1 MKRLFAFLL
10 ACVLLCACSA
20 CKKESPPA
28 PEPAQTA
35 KTDPEQTISG
45 LSVRIPATQ
54 YRLGRTEPE
63 LLDLGEHLLPYD
75 KGAVLTGMIFA
86 QDEAENDTEAA
97 AFYAPDRSCVVQTLA
112 VSPDGRVVQ
121 AALDGERLFSL
132 EAAGEDGTQWALHGP
147 DMGARLDAAL
157 TGCSNIMAMA
167 VREDTVYLAA
177 DGACVLACSLD
188 GILLWKQEAP
198 AIDRF
203 FSAQDGRLLAWAR
216 QEQVLYLLEDGVIRR
231 LCAMPDLFCTG
242 IEQLYPGD
250 QTPYDCIVCA
260 NDAFF
265 GWSIDAEAVTQLF
278 TCDAVGLYAGDILD
292 FCSLGN
298 DRYLGLEWAPS
309 ASGEPGCTLF
319 WLTPVEGKLPEKRTI
334 RVAGSRSSIFSMAVR
349 DFSSLYP
356 EYQVEFVDYEA
367 QYGEQA
373 DQQLLMDLL
382 YDQSPDL
389 LFVNGLPYE
398 VYARQGLLEDLYA
411 WIDADETLSRTDFT
425 QNLLR
430 ALETNGALYRLPQ
443 TYLLETAMGLPET
456 VGGEAD
462 WTMAEFLDTAQAHP
476 ALTAVF
482 AQDDGASM
490 LQQLLLH
497 APEAFVDYETAEA
510 HFDSPDFLRQL
521 ALAQRQTVP
530 EAESV
535 REALLTGQ
543 VLLEP
548 LTIAHA
554 RDFDEEY
561 ADSLNQ
567 FSFPGFPGAGCAVFY
582 LNLPMAIPVSAQEK
596 EGAWA
601 FLKLLITEDR
611 YAARGRGGWLPL
623 QADFEEKTAA
633 MQDPDAEKL
642 LRTLQELATSVFYY
656 DTAISQILADELPYF
671 LSGDQTADQISTR
684 IQRRAQLYLEETYR

>member
-1 MKRLFAFLL
+1 
-10 ACVLLCACSA
+10 
-20 CKKESPPA
+20 
-28 PEPAQTA
+28 
-35 KTDPEQTISG
+35 
-45 LSVRIPATQ
+45 
-54 YRLGRTEPE
+54 
-63 LLDLGEHLLPYD
+63 
-75 KGAVLTGMIFA
+75 
-86 QDEAENDTEAA
+86 
-97 AFYAPDRSCVVQTLA
+97 
-112 VSPDGRVVQ
+112 
-121 AALDGERLFSL
+121 
-132 EAAGEDGTQWALHGP
+132 
-147 DMGARLDAAL
+147 
-157 TGCSNIMAMA
+157 
-167 VREDTVYLAA
+167 
-177 DGACVLACSLD
+177 
-188 GILLWKQEAP
+188 
-198 AIDRF
+198 
-203 FSAQDGRLLAWAR
+203 
-216 QEQVLYLLEDGVIRR
+216 
-231 LCAMPDLFCTG
+231 
-242 IEQLYPGD
+242 
-250 QTPYDCIVCA
+250 
-260 NDAFF
+260 
-265 GWSIDAEAVTQLF
+265 
-278 TCDAVGLYAGDILD
+278 
-292 FCSLGN
+292 
-298 DRYLGLEWAPS
+298 
-309 ASGEPGCTLF
+309 
-319 WLTPVEGKLPEKRTI
+319 
-334 RVAGSRSSIFSMAVR
+334 MAVR

-382 YDQSPDL
+382 YGQSPDL

-398 VYARQGLLEDLYA
+398 VYARQGLLEDLYP

-462 WTMAEFLDTAQAHP
+462 WTMAEFLDTVQAHP

-497 APEAFVDYETAEA
+497 APEAFVDYEAAEA
-510 HFDSPDFLRQL
+510 HFDSPDFLRLL
-521 ALAQRQTVP
+521 ALAQRQSYP
-530 EAESV
+530 EAESG

-548 LTIAHA
+548 LTIMHA
-554 RDFDEEY
+554 QDFDEEY

-567 FSFPGFPGAGCAVFY
+567 FSFPGFPGAGRAVFY

-642 LRTLQELATSVFYY
+642 LRTLQESATSVFYY
-656 DTAISQILADELPYF
+656 DAAISQILADELPYF

>member
-1 MKRLFAFLL
+1 MKQLFAFLL

-28 PEPAQTA
+28 PEPAQTT

-86 QDEAENDTEAA
+86 QDEEGSSTEAA

-147 DMGARLDAAL
+147 DMEASLNAAL
-157 TGCSNIMAMA
+157 TGCSNITAMA

-188 GILLWKQEAP
+188 GMLLWKQEAP

-216 QEQVLYLLEDGVIRR
+216 QEQVLYLLEDGTIRR
-231 LCAMPDLFCTG
+231 LCALPDLFCTG

-265 GWSIDAEAVTQLF
+265 GWSIAEEDVTQLF

-319 WLTPVEGKLPEKRTI
+319 WLSPVEGKLPEKRTI

-356 EYQVEFVDYEA
+356 EYQVEFVDYEM

-382 YDQSPDL
+382 YGQSPDL

-398 VYARQGLLEDLYA
+398 VYARQGLLEDLYP

-430 ALETNGALYRLPQ
+430 ALETDGALYRLPQ
-443 TYLLETAMGLPET
+443 TYMLDTT
-456 VGGEAD
+456 VGLQENVGGVEG
-462 WTMAEFLDTAQAHP
+462 WTMAEFLDTVQAHP
-476 ALTAVF
+476 EISSVF
-482 AQDDGASM
+482 AQEDGQGM
-490 LQQLLLH
+490 LELLLLH
-497 APEAFVDYETAEA
+497 APAAFVDYEAAEA
-510 HFDSPDFLRQL
+510 QFDSPDFLRLL
-521 ALAQRQTVP
+521 ALA
-530 EAESV
+530 EAQKRPDADSDQ
-535 REALLTGQ
+535 EALQGGKA
-543 VLLEP
+543 LLEE
-548 LTIAHA
+548 LMITRA
-554 RDFDEEY
+554 EEFEERY
-561 ADSLNQ
+561 AADLRNCA
-567 FSFPGFPGAGCAVFY
+567 FPGFPGAGRVSFY
-582 LNLPMAIPVSAQEK
+582 LTLPMAIPVNAREK
-596 EGAWA
+596 TGAWA
-601 FLKLLITEDR
+601 FLKLLITEDL
-611 YAARGRGGWLPL
+611 YAARSRGGWLPL

-642 LRTLQELATSVFYY
+642 LRTLQESATSVFYY
-656 DTAISQILADELPYF
+656 DAAISQILADELPYF

>member
-147 DMGARLDAAL
+147 DMEASLDAAL
-157 TGCSNIMAMA
+157 TGCSNITAMA

-188 GILLWKQEAP
+188 GMLLWKQEAP

-203 FSAQDGRLLAWAR
+203 FSAQDGCLLAWAR
-216 QEQVLYLLEDGVIRR
+216 QEQVLYLLEDGAIRR

-242 IEQLYPGD
+242 TEQLYPGN

-265 GWSIDAEAVTQLF
+265 GWSIAEEAVTQLF
-278 TCDAVGLYAGDILD
+278 TCDAAGLYAGDILD

-319 WLTPVEGKLPEKRTI
+319 
-334 RVAGSRSSIFSMAVR
+334 
-349 DFSSLYP
+349 
-356 EYQVEFVDYEA
+356 
-367 QYGEQA
+367 
-373 DQQLLMDLL
+373 
-382 YDQSPDL
+382 
-389 LFVNGLPYE
+389 
-398 VYARQGLLEDLYA
+398 
-411 WIDADETLSRTDFT
+411 
-425 QNLLR
+425 
-430 ALETNGALYRLPQ
+430 
-443 TYLLETAMGLPET
+443 
-456 VGGEAD
+456 
-462 WTMAEFLDTAQAHP
+462 
-476 ALTAVF
+476 
-482 AQDDGASM
+482 
-490 LQQLLLH
+490 
-497 APEAFVDYETAEA
+497 
-510 HFDSPDFLRQL
+510 
-521 ALAQRQTVP
+521 
-530 EAESV
+530 
-535 REALLTGQ
+535 
-543 VLLEP
+543 
-548 LTIAHA
+548 
-554 RDFDEEY
+554 
-561 ADSLNQ
+561 
-567 FSFPGFPGAGCAVFY
+567 
-582 LNLPMAIPVSAQEK
+582 
-596 EGAWA
+596 
-601 FLKLLITEDR
+601 
-611 YAARGRGGWLPL
+611 
-623 QADFEEKTAA
+623 
-633 MQDPDAEKL
+633 
-642 LRTLQELATSVFYY
+642 
-656 DTAISQILADELPYF
+656 
-671 LSGDQTADQISTR
+671 
-684 IQRRAQLYLEETYR
+684 

>member
-1 MKRLFAFLL
+1 MKRFAAFLL

-35 KTDPEQTISG
+35 KADPEQTISG

-86 QDEAENDTEAA
+86 QDEAESRTEAA

-112 VSPDGRVVQ
+112 VSPGGRVVQ
-121 AALDGERLFSL
+121 TALDGERLFSL
-132 EAAGEDGTQWALHGP
+132 EAAGEDGTQWTLHGP
-147 DMGARLDAAL
+147 DTEASLDAAL
-157 TGCSNIMAMA
+157 TGCSNITAMA

-177 DGACVLACSLD
+177 DGACVLACSPD
-188 GILLWKQEAP
+188 GTLLWKQEAP

-216 QEQVLYLLEDGVIRR
+216 QEQAIYLLEDGALRR
-231 LCAMPDLFCTG
+231 LCALPDLFCTG
-242 IEQLYPGD
+242 VEQLYPGD

-382 YDQSPDL
+382 YGQSPDL
-389 LFVNGLPYE
+389 LFVNGLDYE

-411 WIDADETLSRTDFT
+411 WIDADETLSRADFT

-430 ALETNGALYRLPQ
+430 ALETDGALYRLPQ
-443 TYLLETAMGLPET
+443 TYMLDTT
-456 VGGEAD
+456 VGLRESVGGKD
-462 WTMAEFLDTAQAHP
+462 GWSMTEFLDIAQAHP
-476 ALTAVF
+476 ELASVF
-482 AQDDGASM
+482 AQEDEQGM
-490 LQQLLLH
+490 LELLLLH
-497 APEAFVDYETAEA
+497 APTGFVNYETAEA
-510 HFDSPDFLRQL
+510 QFDSPDFLRLL
-521 ALAQRQTVP
+521 ALAEAQKRP
-530 EAESV
+530 DAESD
-535 REALLTGQ
+535 REALQSGE
-543 VLLEP
+543 VLLEE
-548 LTIAHA
+548 LMIMRA
-554 RDFDEEY
+554 EEFEERY
-561 ADSLNQ
+561 AAELQDCA
-567 FSFPGFPGAGCAVFY
+567 FPGFPGASRAEFY
-582 LNLPMAIPVSAQEK
+582 LTLPMAIPVNAQEK
-596 EGAWA
+596 AGAWA

-623 QADFEEKTAA
+623 QADFKDKTAA
-633 MQDPDAEKL
+633 MQDPDAERL
-642 LRTLQELATSVFYY
+642 LRTLQEAATSVFYY
-656 DTAISQILADELPYF
+656 DAAISQILADELPYF
-671 LSGDQTADQISTR
+671 LSGDQTAAR
-684 IQRRAQLYLEETYR
+684 IQRRTQLYLEETYR

>member
-35 KTDPEQTISG
+35 KTDPEQMISG

-147 DMGARLDAAL
+147 DMEASLDAAL
-157 TGCSNIMAMA
+157 TGCSNITAMA

-188 GILLWKQEAP
+188 GMLLWKQEAP

-203 FSAQDGRLLAWAR
+203 FSAQDGCLLAWAR
-216 QEQVLYLLEDGVIRR
+216 QEQVLYLLEDGAIRR

-265 GWSIDAEAVTQLF
+265 GWSIAEEAVTQLF
-278 TCDAVGLYAGDILD
+278 TCDAAGLYAGDILD

-356 EYQVEFVDYEA
+356 EYQVEFVDYEV

-382 YDQSPDL
+382 YGQSPDL

-398 VYARQGLLEDLYA
+398 VYARQGLLEDLYP

-462 WTMAEFLDTAQAHP
+462 WTMAEFLDTVQEHP

-497 APEAFVDYETAEA
+497 APEVFVDYEAAEA
-510 HFDSPDFLRQL
+510 HFDSPDFLRLL
-521 ALAQRQTVP
+521 ALAQRQSYP
-530 EAESV
+530 EAESG

-548 LTIAHA
+548 LTIA
-554 RDFDEEY
+554 R
-561 ADSLNQ
+561 
-567 FSFPGFPGAGCAVFY
+567 AG
-582 LNLPMAIPVSAQEK
+582 L
-596 EGAWA
+596 
-601 FLKLLITEDR
+601 
-611 YAARGRGGWLPL
+611 
-623 QADFEEKTAA
+623 
-633 MQDPDAEKL
+633 
-642 LRTLQELATSVFYY
+642 
-656 DTAISQILADELPYF
+656 
-671 LSGDQTADQISTR
+671 
-684 IQRRAQLYLEETYR
+684 

>member
-28 PEPAQTA
+28 PEPAQTTKA
-35 KTDPEQTISG
+35 DPEQTISG

-97 AFYAPDRSCVVQTLA
+97 AFYAPDRNCVVQTLA

-147 DMGARLDAAL
+147 DMEASQDAAL
-157 TGCSNIMAMA
+157 TGCSNITAMA

-188 GILLWKQEAP
+188 GMLLWKQEAP

-216 QEQVLYLLEDGVIRR
+216 QEQALYLLEDGAIRR
-231 LCAMPDLFCTG
+231 LCSMPDLFCTG

-260 NDAFF
+260 NDAFS
-265 GWSIDAEAVTQLF
+265 GWSIAEEAVTQLF
-278 TCDAVGLYAGDILD
+278 TCDAVGLYAGDVLD

-382 YDQSPDL
+382 YGQSPDL
-389 LFVNGLPYE
+389 LFVNGLPFE
-398 VYARQGLLEDLYA
+398 VYARQGLLEDLHP
-411 WIDADETLSRTDFT
+411 WIDADETLSRSDFT

-443 TYLLETAMGLPET
+443 TYLLETAIGLPET
-456 VGGEAD
+456 VGGEA
-462 WTMAEFLDTAQAHP
+462 
-476 ALTAVF
+476 
-482 AQDDGASM
+482 G
-490 LQQLLLH
+490 
-497 APEAFVDYETAEA
+497 
-510 HFDSPDFLRQL
+510 
-521 ALAQRQTVP
+521 
-530 EAESV
+530 
-535 REALLTGQ
+535 
-543 VLLEP
+543 
-548 LTIAHA
+548 
-554 RDFDEEY
+554 
-561 ADSLNQ
+561 
-567 FSFPGFPGAGCAVFY
+567 
-582 LNLPMAIPVSAQEK
+582 
-596 EGAWA
+596 
-601 FLKLLITEDR
+601 
-611 YAARGRGGWLPL
+611 
-623 QADFEEKTAA
+623 
-633 MQDPDAEKL
+633 
-642 LRTLQELATSVFYY
+642 
-656 DTAISQILADELPYF
+656 
-671 LSGDQTADQISTR
+671 
-684 IQRRAQLYLEETYR
+684 

>member
-28 PEPAQTA
+28 PEPAQTTKA
-35 KTDPEQTISG
+35 DPEQTISG

-86 QDEAENDTEAA
+86 QDEEGSSTEVA

-147 DMGARLDAAL
+147 DMEASLDAAL
-157 TGCSNIMAMA
+157 TGCSNITAMA

-188 GILLWKQEAP
+188 GMLLWKQEAP

-216 QEQVLYLLEDGVIRR
+216 QEQALYLLEDGAIRR
-231 LCAMPDLFCTG
+231 LCSMPDLFCTG

-265 GWSIDAEAVTQLF
+265 GWSIAEEAVTQLF

-298 DRYLGLEWAPS
+298 DCYLGFEWAPS

-356 EYQVEFVDYEA
+356 EYQVEFVDYEV

-382 YDQSPDL
+382 YGQSPDL
-389 LFVNGLPYE
+389 LFVNGLPFE
-398 VYARQGLLEDLYA
+398 VYARQGLLEDLHP
-411 WIDADETLSRTDFT
+411 WIDADETLSRSDFT

-497 APEAFVDYETAEA
+497 APEAFVDYEAAEA

-521 ALAQRQTVP
+521 ALAQRQSYP
-530 EAESV
+530 EAESG

-554 RDFDEEY
+554 QDFDEEY

-567 FSFPGFPGAGCAVFY
+567 FSFPGFPGAGRAVFY

-611 YAARGRGGWLPL
+611 YAARGCGGWLPL

-642 LRTLQELATSVFYY
+642 LRTLQESATSVFYY
-656 DTAISQILADELPYF
+656 DAAISQILADELPYF

>member
-28 PEPAQTA
+28 PEPAQTTKA
-35 KTDPEQTISG
+35 DPEQTISG

-121 AALDGERLFSL
+121 AALDVERLFSL

-147 DMGARLDAAL
+147 DMEASLDAAL
-157 TGCSNIMAMA
+157 TGCSNITAMA

-188 GILLWKQEAP
+188 GMLLWKQEAP

-216 QEQVLYLLEDGVIRR
+216 QEQALYLLEDGAIRR
-231 LCAMPDLFCTG
+231 LCSMPDLFCTG

-265 GWSIDAEAVTQLF
+265 GWSIAEEAVTQRF
-278 TCDAVGLYAGDILD
+278 TCDAVGRYAGYILD

-298 DRYLGLEWAPS
+298 DCYLGFEWAPS

-382 YDQSPDL
+382 YGQSPDL
-389 LFVNGLPYE
+389 LFVNGLPFE
-398 VYARQGLLEDLYA
+398 VYARHGLLEDLHP

-497 APEAFVDYETAEA
+497 APEAFADYEAAEA

-521 ALAQRQTVP
+521 ALAQRQSYP
-530 EAESV
+530 EAESG

-554 RDFDEEY
+554 QDFDEEY

-567 FSFPGFPGAGCAVFY
+567 FSFPGFPGAGRAVFY

-611 YAARGRGGWLPL
+611 YAARSRGGWLPL

-642 LRTLQELATSVFYY
+642 LRTLQESATSVFYY
-656 DTAISQILADELPYF
+656 DAAISQILADELPYF